1 MEQIIK
7 IKGGITMNYIEII
20 ILSDYEK
27 RIIESGG
34 IVIKYITFS
43 PKETIVIKFSKSQLQ
58 VEKRSYQ
65 CLFY

>member
-7 IKGGITMNYIEII
+7 KKEVFTMNYIEII

-34 IVIKYITFS
+34 IAIKYITFS
-43 PKETIVIKFSKSQLQ
+43 SKETIVIKISKSQLQ
-58 VEKRSYQ
+58 VEKRSY
-65 CLFY
+65 

>member
-1 MEQIIK
+1 MTYGTNYKKER
-7 IKGGITMNYIEII
+7 GITMNYIDII

-34 IVIKYITFS
+34 IVLKYITFS
-43 PKETIVIKFSKSQLQ
+43 PKETIAIKISKNQLQ

-65 CLFY
+65 

>member
-7 IKGGITMNYIEII
+7 KKEVFKMNYIEII
-20 ILSDYEK
+20 VLSDFDK

-34 IVIKYITFS
+34 IVIKHITFS
-43 PKETIVIKFSKSQLQ
+43 PKETIVIKISKSQLQ

-65 CLFY
+65 

>member
-1 MEQIIK
+1 
-7 IKGGITMNYIEII
+7 MNYIEII

-34 IVIKYITFS
+34 IVLKYITFS
-43 PKETIVIKFSKSQLQ
+43 PKETIVIKISKSQLQ

-65 CLFY
+65 WLSY